1 MEYKKTKFGYLV
13 RLLRG
18 EEVISSLTSLAEK
31 EKIQS
36 GFLFGLG
43 AVANPKLGYYDM
55 KTKEYQS
62 ETFEGEFEI
71 VNLTGNISQLDGK
84 PFIHAHMTISDEE
97 CRAFGGHLCRSDRG
111 ENYRPGTQRRT
122 LPKTS
127 AYRGGPLQPYPYRLC
142 PGIHSFVWPIWQ
154 ISPA

>member
-13 RLLRG
+13 RLFRG
-18 EEVISSLTSLAEK
+18 EEVIGSLTSLAEK

-43 AVANPKLGYYDM
+43 AVANPKLGYFDL

-97 CRAFGGHLCRSDRG
+97 CRAFGGHLFSAQIHATG
-111 ENYRPGTQRRT
+111 EISILDFGLPVSRR
-122 LPKTS
+122 LNQEIGLKLLDLS
-127 AYRGGPLQPYPYRLC
+127 
-142 PGIHSFVWPIWQ
+142 
-154 ISPA
+154 

>member
-1 MEYKKTKFGYLV
+1 MEYKKTKFGYFV

-18 EEVISSLTSLAEK
+18 EEVIACLTSLAEK

-43 AVANPKLGYYDM
+43 AVSNPKLGYYDLNS
-55 KTKEYQS
+55 KEYQS

-84 PFIHAHMTISDEE
+84 PLIHAHMTISDEE
-97 CRAFGGHLCRSDRG
+97 CRAFGGHLFSAQIHATG
-111 ENYRPGTQRRT
+111 EITILDFG
-122 LPKTS
+122 LPVSRKLDQEIGLKLLDLS
-127 AYRGGPLQPYPYRLC
+127 
-142 PGIHSFVWPIWQ
+142 
-154 ISPA
+154 

>member
-13 RLLRG
+13 RLIRG
-18 EEVISSLTSLAEK
+18 EEVIACLTSLAEK

-43 AVANPKLGYYDM
+43 AVANPKLGYYDL

-71 VNLTGNISQLDGK
+71 VNLTGNISQLEGK
-84 PFIHAHMTISDEE
+84 PFIHAHMTVSDEE
-97 CRAFGGHLCRSDRG
+97 CRAFGGHLFSAHVHATG
-111 ENYRPGTQRRT
+111 EITIIDFG
-122 LPKTS
+122 LPVSRQLDQEIGLKLLDLS
-127 AYRGGPLQPYPYRLC
+127 
-142 PGIHSFVWPIWQ
+142 
-154 ISPA
+154 

>member
-18 EEVISSLTSLAEK
+18 EEVIASLTSLAEK

-43 AVANPKLGYYDM
+43 AVANPKLGYFDLN
-55 KTKEYQS
+55 TKEYQS

-71 VNLTGNISQLDGK
+71 VNLTGNISQLAGK
-84 PFIHAHMTISDEE
+84 PFIHAHLTISDED
-97 CRAFGGHLCRSDRG
+97 CRAWGGHLF
-111 ENYRPGTQRRT
+111 
-122 LPKTS
+122 S
-127 AYRGGPLQPYPYRLC
+127 AYIHATGEITIIDFGIPLSRKLDQEIGLKLLDL
-142 PGIHSFVWPIWQ
+142 S
-154 ISPA
+154 

>member
-31 EKIQS
+31 ERIQS

-43 AVANPKLGYYDM
+43 AVANPKLGYYDLNS
-55 KTKEYQS
+55 KEYQS

-97 CRAFGGHLCRSDRG
+97 CRAFGGHLFSAQIHATG
-111 ENYRPGTQRRT
+111 EITIIDFD
-122 LPKTS
+122 LPVSRQLNQEIGLKLLDLS
-127 AYRGGPLQPYPYRLC
+127 
-142 PGIHSFVWPIWQ
+142 
-154 ISPA
+154 